1 MQDYDKQSYILKF
14 GRKMWEEKVESVNEG
29 AEVDKVYATD
39 NGNIFMI
46 MNKEEA

>member
-1 MQDYDKQSYILKF
+1 MGEYNKAGYILKF
-14 GRKMWEEKVESVNEG
+14 GRKMWEEKVESINEG
-29 AEVDKVYATD
+29 AEVERVYATD